1 MFQINWRLKSLIY
14 WFLYFTFFKKI
25 LFFIQKKI
33 TKRAFSSIGV
43 MLYAYKL
50 HFNSLK
56 KYKSKKILEFG
67 AGKSLEQNIYLSIKF
82 NNRINQTVIDI
93 DKMIDFNLLN
103 FAKNQLQKKI
113 KLSPKLKD
121 IKNLKDLQNFLNI
134 KYYAPINI
142 IDLNEKKK
150 FDAIISTNVIEHI
163 SKKHFEII
171 LEKFRKIV
179 KKYGILS
186 FVIDYSD
193 HYSHTDKNISST
205 NFLKYSELEFKKYN
219 TPLLFQN
226 RLRHYDY
233 IDIFKNKKF
242 KILKIVK
249 GPKGDIQNTVSDE
262 FKKNHQDLF
271 VTWGYFLLKKI

>member
-1 MFQINWRLKSLIY
+1 MFQINWKLKSLIY

-33 TKRAFSSIGV
+33 TKRAYSSISV

-113 KLSPKLKD
+113 KLSPKLKH
-121 IKNLKDLQNFLNI
+121 IKNLKDLKNFLNI
-134 KYYAPINI
+134 NYYAPINI
-142 IDLNEKKK
+142 IDLNEKKN

-163 SKKHFEII
+163 SKTHFEII

-179 KKYGILS
+179 KNDGILS
-186 FVIDYSD
+186 FLIDYSD

-242 KILKIVK
+242 KILKIIK
-249 GPKGDIQNTVSDE
+249 GPKGDIQKTVSDE
-262 FKKNHQDLF
+262 FKKNHKDLF
-271 VTWGYFLLKKI
+271 NTWGYFLLKKI

>member
-1 MFQINWRLKSLIY
+1 MFQINWRLKSLLY
-14 WFLYFTFFKKI
+14 WFLYIIFFKKV

-33 TKRAFSSIGV
+33 TNRAYSSIGE

-56 KYKSKKILEFG
+56 KYKSEKILEFG

-82 NNRINQTVIDI
+82 NNRINQTAIDI

-113 KLSPKLKD
+113 KLSPKLKH
-121 IKNLKDLQNFLNI
+121 IKNLKDLKNFLNI
-134 KYYAPINI
+134 NYYAPINI
-142 IDLNEKKK
+142 IDLNEKKN

-163 SKKHFEII
+163 SKTHFEII

-179 KKYGILS
+179 KNGGILS
-186 FVIDYSD
+186 FLIDYSD

-205 NFLKYSELEFKKYN
+205 NFLKYSEQEFKKYN

-242 KILKIVK
+242 KILKIIK

-262 FKKNHQDLF
+262 FKKNHKDLF